1 MTRANDIG
9 YPADEIKR
17 IKRFMIDNKFETT
30 TNEILDIFA
39 KLIYRAT
46 LAENIV
52 MSKEYAELAA
62 TVETSNDN
70 QRVKLAYYTKKNFD
84 KVRDSIKNKYEYYIG
99 NYFSG
104 VKNFVEQ
111 MAIAYSLYANFD

>member
-17 IKRFMIDNKFETT
+17 IKRFMIDNKFETI
-30 TNEILDIFA
+30 TNEVLDIFA

-70 QRVKLAYYTKKNFD
+70 QRVKLAYYAKKNFID
-84 KVRDSIKNKYEYYIG
+84 VSDSIKENYGYYIG
-99 NYFSG
+99 DYFSG

-111 MAIAYSLYANFD
+111 MAIAYSLYANY

>member
-70 QRVKLAYYTKKNFD
+70 QRVKLAYYAKKNFD

>member
-17 IKRFMIDNKFETT
+17 IKRFMIDNKFEIT

>member
-1 MTRANDIG
+1 
-9 YPADEIKR
+9 
-17 IKRFMIDNKFETT
+17 MIDNKFEIT

>member
-17 IKRFMIDNKFETT
+17 IKRFMIDNKLEIT

>member
-9 YPADEIKR
+9 YPADEIKH

-70 QRVKLAYYTKKNFD
+70 QRVKLAYYAKKNFD